1 MDFAAMTEM
10 DMDDAWELYSSDA
23 MAGVHPED
31 RERVRK
37 AMEKYIAGCDSSY
50 EIVYRIKKG
59 KDGYLWVKIH
69 FPLSKTRVA
78 TIGSMP
84 SITI

>member
-1 MDFAAMTEM
+1 MIPEFISDGFAAMTEM

-37 AMEKYIAGCDSSY
+37 AMEKYIAGCDSSMRSCT
-50 EIVYRIKKG
+50 VLKKARMDICG
-59 KDGYLWVKIH
+59 
-69 FPLSKTRVA
+69 
-78 TIGSMP
+78 
-84 SITI
+84 